1 MVTTPVQQG
10 LGSGRS
16 DALEHGVALLRDAWR
31 SFDAPRPYQPPV
43 TLHTRDLAD
52 EVLPEAGIG
61 PTAALD
67 DAVGVLDQSLS
78 QARPR
83 YFGYIGSSGLEVAA
97 LGDAL
102 AASHDI
108 NLAANSAAADLVE
121 RQTVRWVG
129 ELVGFPAA
137 AGIFTSG
144 GMLSNLT
151 ALSAA
156 RERAMPGSRIE
167 GTRGRGL
174 VYASTEAHSSIERA
188 VEVLGMGR
196 RALRAVPIDADRRM
210 RADALVEMI
219 AADRAAGRTPM
230 AVVATAGT
238 TLTGAVDPIRAVSEV
253 CQEFGVWLHVDG
265 AYGLPAACVP
275 AAARLFDGL
284 DQADSAALD
293 AHKWL
298 FVPKACGV
306 LMVRDRHDLQAAFTH
321 DKTYMLDEDGVTNP
335 VDWTLEYSRP
345 FRALKLWLALRA
357 YGANAFRAAI
367 GANLAAAQVLAER
380 VRGHADLELL
390 VPPSLSI
397 VCFRRIP
404 AAGDID
410 AHNVRLVRE
419 LQADG
424 RVFVTSAV
432 VDGRVCL
439 RPCVVNFRT
448 TLDDVHGLID
458 VVREIGSALDK
469 HDLGAHR

>member
-1 MVTTPVQQG
+1 MVSTAPSHQG

-16 DALEHGVALLRDAWR
+16 DALDHGVELLLNAWR
-31 SFDAPRPYQPPV
+31 SFDAPRNFQPPV
-43 TLHTRDLAD
+43 TPATRDLAD
-52 EVLPEAGIG
+52 EGLPEAGIG
-61 PTAALD
+61 PRAALD

-97 LGDAL
+97 LADAL
-102 AASHDI
+102 VASHDI

-129 ELVGFPAA
+129 DLVGYPAT

-188 VEVLGMGR
+188 VEVLGLGR
-196 RALRAVPIDADRRM
+196 RALRGVPIGPDRRM
-210 RADALVEMI
+210 RPDALAELI
-219 AADRAAGRTPM
+219 AADQAAGRTPM

-238 TLTGAVDPIRAVSEV
+238 TLTGTVDPIRAVAEV
-253 CQEFGVWLHVDG
+253 CRGHGVWLHVDG

-275 AAARLFDGL
+275 SAAGLFDGL
-284 DQADSAALD
+284 ELADSAALD

-306 LMVRDRHDLQAAFTH
+306 LMVRDKRDLQAAFTH
-321 DKTYMLDEDGVTNP
+321 DKSYMPDEDGVTNS

-357 YGANAFRAAI
+357 YGAQAFRDAI
-367 GANLAAAQVLAER
+367 GANLEAAQVLARR
-380 VRGHADLELL
+380 VAAHADLELL
-390 VPPSLSI
+390 LPPSLSV
-397 VCFRRIP
+397 VCLRRIP
-404 AAGDID
+404 ASGDID
-410 AHNVRLVRE
+410 AHNAELARA

-432 VDGRVCL
+432 VDGQVCL

-448 TLDDVHGLID
+448 TLDDVHGLVD
-458 VVREIGSALDK
+458 VIREVGGSLD
-469 HDLGAHR
+469 RRQR